1 MTGAARTV
9 DDHGDL
15 AGELAAVAGRRWW
28 NRATLYLGA
37 VVLLIGGFVGGV
49 QVQKS
54 YGDPPGG
61 GPAAAIG
68 RGGQRGAGGF
78 AGFPGGG
85 PANRPDGTGSGA
97 DRGSGS
103 GAAPGAEAGA
113 APATTGT
120 VKLVDG
126 STVYLQTADGT
137 LITVRT
143 SPDTTVAVASAG
155 SLADLKPGDTVT
167 VAGPNSAGTVTA
179 TKVTA
184 ERR

>member
-1 MTGAARTV
+1 MTRAAGTV
-9 DDHGDL
+9 DDSDL

-61 GPAAAIG
+61 GPAAATG

-85 PANRPDGTGSGA
+85 SANRPGGTGTA
-97 DRGSGS
+97 TGSA
-103 GAAPGAEAGA
+103 AAPGAEAGA
-113 APATTGT
+113 APDTTGT

-126 STVYLQTADGT
+126 GTVYLQTADGS

-143 SPDTTVAVASAG
+143 SADTAVAVARAG

-167 VAGPNSAGTVTA
+167 VVGPNSAGTVTA

-184 ERR
+184 EQR